1 VTDSGAAT
9 WRVRAEPLADI
20 ARRIWRELPR
30 PWETP
35 FTFWYLVLL
44 FCTTLILRHADPHT
58 RRQLLHW
65 SSTDVRHL
73 TTHPARVLVA
83 STLWLPSLHW
93 LREAVL
99 FSLVLAPVERRI
111 GSWETIGVF
120 LSGHI
125 LATLATEVP
134 VAWMIGHG
142 YLPHRMAHVV
152 DVGVSY
158 GFATMTG
165 VLVCL
170 LGGAL
175 RALALVLAEWY
186 VWYPLLTHPDM
197 TSAGHL
203 ISLHIGL
210 AWYFWLRPRGVTGSI
225 RLSEARA

>member
-1 VTDSGAAT
+1 M
-9 WRVRAEPLADI
+9 WRARVEPLTEI
-20 ARRIWRELPR
+20 ARRMWRELPR
-30 PWETP
+30 PAETP

-44 FCTTLILRHADPHT
+44 FCTTLILRRSDPDT
-58 RRQLLHW
+58 ARQLLHW
-65 SSTDVRHL
+65 SSTDVHHL

-83 STLWLPSLHW
+83 SALWLPTLGWLH
-93 LREAVL
+93 EAVL

-111 GSWETIGVF
+111 GSWETLGIF

-134 VAWMIGHG
+134 VAWMIAHG

-158 GFATMTG
+158 GFATVAG

-170 LGGAL
+170 LGGVL
-175 RALALVLAEWY
+175 RMLALALAEWY
-186 VWYPLLTHPDM
+186 VWYPLVARPDM

-210 AWYFWLRPRGVTGSI
+210 TWYLWLRPRGLSGTI
-225 RLSEARA
+225 RLNEARA